1 MVNLKQ
7 KLLEERRERLARFKQ
22 AADKLRLLGEERE
35 RKEREA
41 REEEERVARYKEQW
55 IQLEH
60 LFNIYAKGKD
70 GIVSYSRIVK
80 EIIRDAIENTGYTI
94 EELMSDRRHQP
105 LVEAR
110 QELYWQIYKNTDWS
124 LPRIG
129 KLFRKDHT
137 TILHGVRKVE
147 MRRQGNEKKSGA
159 GVGEEDRRG
168 KGMHVWRSAEDARRH
183 GRDVLFVSGPPG

>member
-1 MVNLKQ
+1 MVNLRQ

-22 AADKLRLLGEERE
+22 AADKVRLLEEERQ

-41 REEEERVARYKEQW
+41 REEEERVARYREQW

-60 LFNIYAKGKD
+60 MFERYAKTNN

-147 MRRQGNEKKSGA
+147 MRRLGNEKKSGA
-159 GVGEEDRRG
+159 GVREADRRG